1 MVDAVHGNATIDE
14 RRGRAWGSYTA
25 NVSPYLIGYLVG
37 RELEP
42 HEVEETDLQHEG
54 YRFIGQYLS
63 TTKNATPTESWLAQS
78 CDYLLSYEEKT
89 YNRQTPV
96 SIVNWPT
103 LDYLEHDSERDEEG
117 KKIREY
123 NDRTTVDINH
133 LVLGEKNKA
142 GLFGSYHIYPNYPD
156 FMNNE
161 PSYDL
166 YTDEEGRLRYGG
178 YLKEFMDG
186 HKAYPAVVAE
196 FGIAT
201 GMGNAHTSPDGYHH
215 GGLDEKTQ
223 AQGIIR
229 MTMLEVG
236 ELWHQNK
243 ITVDKEHYCTSTT
256 QMILSLFYP
265 VIFSQ
270 PSKEK
275 KIVTCCVGSELHEM
289 GGRMVSDLF
298 EYHGWESIFLGS
310 AVPTNALV
318 HAIGEHKPDL
328 VALSVTMPQY
338 LGLCH
343 EAVLAIRKTYP
354 EILIAVGG
362 RAFSTSNRIY
372 ERWPVD
378 IHTDLATGL
387 ITWADKVVK

>member
-1 MVDAVHGNATIDE
+1 MSLLLSGIEAKLITLAQKIFDRQFELDSKLVIEMDE
-14 RRGRAWGSYTA
+14 RRKQLMFQDILYNFSFLTTAVNLQDENIFSNYALWLFELLCNLMKDIDRDRIKDQMVDHYRILSSCADELYKDEQVDLAKSYLQRAIVVTEDAVDNIEVSEQFLQGRHVPIRKA
-25 NVSPYLIGYLVG
+25 
-37 RELEP
+37 
-42 HEVEETDLQHEG
+42 
-54 YRFIGQYLS
+54 YLS
-63 TTKNATPTESWLAQS
+63 ALLRSDTAQATKIIRDAEAAGIPIEEI
-78 CDYLLSYEEKT
+78 YE
-89 YNRQTPV
+89 
-96 SIVNWPT
+96 
-103 LDYLEHDSERDEEG
+103 D
-117 KKIREY
+117 
-123 NDRTTVDINH
+123 
-133 LVLGEKNKA
+133 
-142 GLFGSYHIYPNYPD
+142 
-156 FMNNE
+156 
-161 PSYDL
+161 
-166 YTDEEGRLRYGG
+166 
-178 YLKEFMDG
+178 
-186 HKAYPAVVAE
+186 
-196 FGIAT
+196 
-201 GMGNAHTSPDGYHH
+201 
-215 GGLDEKTQ
+215 
-223 AQGIIR
+223 IIR

-318 HAIGEHKPDL
+318 HAIDEHKPDL

-378 IHTDLATGL
+378 IHTDLATEL